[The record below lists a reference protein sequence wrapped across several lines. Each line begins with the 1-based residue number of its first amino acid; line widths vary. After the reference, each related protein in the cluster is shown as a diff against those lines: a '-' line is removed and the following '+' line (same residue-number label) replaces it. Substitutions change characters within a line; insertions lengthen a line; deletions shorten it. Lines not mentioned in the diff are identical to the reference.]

1 MALRTLDPKTKQRL
15 QTEQNIWLATVRS
28 NGRPHLV
35 PIWFVWIDQKIFICT
50 GSDSIKA
57 RNVLGNPWVAVS
69 LENGTQ
75 PVVIEGQA
83 KPIEHT
89 PKPVIEAF
97 QAKYDWNI
105 ETDSTYNQV
114 IEIEPLRIRL

>member
-1 MALRTLDPKTKQRL
+1 MALMTFDPKTEQRL

-35 PIWFVWIDQKIFICT
+35 PIWFVWVDGRIFICT

-57 RNVLGNPWVAVS
+57 RNVLSNPQVAVS
-69 LENGTQ
+69 LENGNQ
-75 PVVIEGQA
+75 PVVLEGRA
-83 KPIEHT
+83 KPIEHA
-89 PKPVIEAF
+89 PRPVVDAF

-105 ETDSTYNQV
+105 ETDSTYDQV
-114 IEIEPLRIRL
+114 IEIEPIKIRA

>member
-1 MALRTLDPKTKQRL
+1 MTLDPTTEQRL

-50 GSDSIKA
+50 RSDSVKA
-57 RNVLGNPWVAVS
+57 RNVLRNPWVAVS

-75 PVVIEGQA
+75 PVVLEGPA
-83 KPIEHT
+83 KPIEHA
-89 PKPVIEAF
+89 PRPVIEAF

-114 IEIEPLRIRL
+114 IEIEPTRIRV